1 MESLRKIIG
10 SNLAELRKERK
21 ITQLELAEMFGY
33 TDKAISKWEKG
44 DTLPDVETLYQLA
57 SFYGVTI
64 DYLTNDIPLEEKE
77 IITNPTKQTNI
88 KANRISIVL
97 LSISLVWML
106 ATICFVW
113 IMVFNSVNY
122 YQVFIYAITL
132 TAIVLILFNKT
143 WGKRKYNFYIY
154 TLFLWSLI
162 SSIYVGFLQ
171 YNLWPLFLLGVP
183 SQILIFLWSRM
194 KDGFLQT
201 IKSTKSKNK

>member
-122 YQVFIYAITL
+122 YQVFIYAIPL

-171 YNLWPLFLLGVP
+171 YNLWPLFLLGAP
-183 SQILIFLWSRM
+183 SQILIFLWARM

>member
-122 YQVFIYAITL
+122 YQVFIYAIPL
-132 TAIVLILFNKT
+132 TAIVLVLFNKT
-143 WGKRKYNFYIY
+143 WGKRNYNFYIY

>member
-122 YQVFIYAITL
+122 YQVFIYAIPL
-132 TAIVLILFNKT
+132 TSIVLILFNKT

>member
-122 YQVFIYAITL
+122 YQVFIYAIPL
-132 TAIVLILFNKT
+132 TSIVLVLFNKT